1 MISISWNKHI
11 DDKTKLLGSEYYLD
25 KHKHNLV
32 IKYEIKIQYSL
43 EKYGEIECYIL
54 TTAVGQKL
62 PHHNVYDNYFEG
74 MYYTHEKTERVFFDM
89 DKAKKYAERLAIVN
103 S

>member
-1 MISISWNKHI
+1 MKEVIWEKHI
-11 DDKTKLLGSEYYLD
+11 DEKTKLLGSDYYLD
-25 KHKHNLV
+25 KYGNNLV
-32 IKYEIKIQYSL
+32 IKYEIRRQYSI
-43 EKYGEIECYIL
+43 ETYGEIECYIL

-74 MYYTHEKTERVFFDM
+74 MYYKNEKLERVFFDL
-89 DKAKKYAERLAIVN
+89 DTAKKYAERLIIIN